1 MYGEKYHDKLCKKDG
16 EKKMQKCPCDT
27 HLNRDGQ
34 TEIYSKL
41 YRGGM
46 RKKGKHICICNR
58 QIDIWIDRY
67 NDRQTKKRR

>member
-1 MYGEKYHDKLCKKDG
+1 
-16 EKKMQKCPCDT
+16 MQKCPCGT

-34 TEIYSKL
+34 TEMYSKL

-46 RKKGKHICICNR
+46 RKKEKHIYRR